1 VQSINFKPSE
11 KTLREFADFGSF
23 ILGLVAAPWLLY
35 RGHATAAIVFWAVA
49 VALRIAGWLNPKWLR
64 WPFVVLSLVTWPIG
78 LVVSFVALAVIY
90 FLVFTP
96 LALFFRLIGRDAL
109 KRRRDPH
116 ATSYWEAYNP
126 DRGRER
132 YLRQF

>member
-1 VQSINFKPSE
+1 MQSINFRPSDH
-11 KTLREFADFGSF
+11 TLREFADFGSF

-35 RGHATAAIVFWAVA
+35 GGHTTAAVVLWAVA
-49 VALRIAGWLNPKWLR
+49 VVLRLAGWLDPKRLK
-64 WPFVVLSLVTWPIG
+64 WPFVVLSLITWPIG

-116 ATSYWEAYNP
+116 AASYWEAYNP
-126 DRGRER
+126 DHGRER
-132 YLRQF
+132 YLRPF